1 MWNKTDW
8 TSRTNG
14 DGLVPGKLITT
25 YAGEFSLH
33 LHGKSS
39 ASRTTKRSVVSS
51 GGARGGRRCGA
62 FGGR

>member
-39 ASRTTKRSVVSS
+39 ALRRAKKNSTVRRQ
-51 GGARGGRRCGA
+51 RGI
-62 FGGR
+62 FPFS